1 MRARWLWGAAA
12 GPSRPP
18 CGCPTAGASGSRG
31 SVYSTA
37 AARAG
42 PWRGPWR
49 SARSH
54 VLTSAANRTGPFV
67 LPSHHLLHERS
78 QLRLPLVGEICSTN
92 TTSAPGLAGLLRG
105 ALPPCPPRCSGRRGR
120 GQTAAAS
127 GRPGH
132 QRAGNTFQPRPPLK
146 GTWCGSV
153 RGLGPRSSAPG
164 VWQEGAPPS
173 SPAAPAALW
182 TPCVGSSAALTLP
195 PSATALGTSPDIRGE
210 RPWGLSASPLLPRLG
225 EPRLGPPWSLWPWS
239 PLQHPQGG
247 MAGTDDV

>member
-18 CGCPTAGASGSRG
+18 AAAPRQERAGSRG

-42 PWRGPWR
+42 PWRGPRR

-132 QRAGNTFQPRPPLK
+132 QRAGNTFQPRAPRN

-153 RGLGPRSSAPG
+153 RGFGPHGSAPAVG
-164 VWQEGAPPS
+164 QQGASPS

-182 TPCVGSSAALTLP
+182 TPDAGSSAALTLP
-195 PSATALGTSPDIRGE
+195 PSATALGTSPNITGE
-210 RPWGLSASPLLPRLG
+210 ALGAFGKSPPPQAGGALAETPMVPLALVTSAAPTGWNGWDR
-225 EPRLGPPWSLWPWS
+225 
-239 PLQHPQGG
+239 
-247 MAGTDDV
+247 